1 MNWADVVFPSL
12 IMCGL
17 FAIILVVGIGSS
29 YLWLTWLNKRATKC
43 PECGKTGAGELVE
56 SKLIDSR
63 SRLER
68 KTHGSIFR
76 QRARPIRV
84 TEEVFEDHF
93 ECQYCGHRWVRT
105 AQWARTMPEK
115 KSSNKNSEV

>member
-29 YLWLTWLNKRATKC
+29 YFWLTWLNKRATKC

-56 SKLIDSR
+56 SKLIEST

-68 KTHGSIFR
+68 KTRSGAFLQNAKSV
-76 QRARPIRV
+76 RV
-84 TEEVFEDHF
+84 TEETCEDHF
-93 ECQYCGHRWVRT
+93 ECRYCGHRWIRT
-105 AQWARTMPEK
+105 AQWTKTSPLKERM
-115 KSSNKNSEV
+115 